1 MQLARPG
8 KTMPGALKKKGGE
21 RERERK
27 KERERERER
36 RRKEREEKAKGEDS
50 SVTQHN

>member
-8 KTMPGALKKKGGE
+8 KTMPGALNKKGE

-27 KERERERER
+27 RQREREE
-36 RRKEREEKAKGEDS
+36 KKGEVEKAKGEDS
-50 SVTQHN
+50 TVTQHN